1 MNNPSVVEEKEIAR
15 KEQLEKLGLTEENI
29 ANNKKLI
36 SVVDEE
42 KANELGEKLVKLIG
56 KKGYDENNDTT
67 YQEVLTLIKDGA
79 NLSFES
85 SKGNFPL
92 LFCARKGY
100 IKTFITLLKFGA
112 NAHQVNKNK
121 TTIVMS
127 SARHGYPEILC
138 ISLLMGVDVNVIDYE
153 GETALVMAKR
163 HGMKECFEILIDHNA
178 ILNIKN
184 YLNLTSYEIK
194 NEDGEDNID
203 EAKYYSQVPKNPVL
217 EVTHEDAID
226 LINEAKLKLCTISE
240 SLDVPI
246 NEEPQTDGNITF
258 ETYDLPDE
266 MTQSNIN
273 LDFKVR

>member
-1 MNNPSVVEEKEIAR
+1 MNNPSIIEEKELAR

-29 ANNKKLI
+29 AKNKKLI
-36 SVVDEE
+36 AEVDEA

-56 KKGYDENNDTT
+56 KKDYNEDNETT
-67 YQEVLTLIKDGA
+67 FQEVLTLIKDGA

-92 LFCARKGY
+92 ILCAKKGY

-112 NAHQVNKNK
+112 NIHQVNKND
-121 TTIVMS
+121 TSVVMS
-127 SARHGYPEILC
+127 SARNGYIAILD
-138 ISLLMGVDVNVIDYE
+138 ISLLMGVDVNAVCYDAD
-153 GETALVMAKR
+153 TALNMAKR
-163 HGMKECFEILIDHNA
+163 HGNEECFEMLINHNA

-184 YLNLTSYEIK
+184 FLNLTSYEIQ
-194 NEDGEDNID
+194 NEDGGDNIED
-203 EAKYYSQVPKNPVL
+203 AKYYSQVPKNPVL
-217 EVTHEDAID
+217 EVTHEDAMD
-226 LINEAKLKLCTISE
+226 LINEAKLKLCTIAE

-246 NEEPQTDGNITF
+246 NEESQTDGSLNF

-273 LDFKVR
+273 LGFKVR